1 MEKLYKKLANYGTI
15 DIDKSLSEMTTL
27 RIGGKARLVIYP
39 ETDIS
44 IDPIIDLLKEYNFP
58 YKVIGKGSDLLCSDD
73 DYEGAIIRLDK
84 HFNNV
89 YFEDNEI
96 VAQGGASI
104 ISLSIEAM
112 KHGLSGLEFASGIPG
127 TIGGAIYMN
136 AGAYKSSI
144 SEVLS
149 EVFVY
154 HDGAFSWMKKEE
166 CEFGY
171 RSSCFQ
177 KHPDW
182 IILGAKLILKEG
194 NSKEIAKLMEDRR
207 ERRMATQPLDAPS
220 CGSVFRNPENYNA
233 WELIEGIGY
242 RGKTL
247 GGAKVSEKHC
257 NFILN
262 DNNAS
267 ANDYLSLVRDIQVK
281 VKEKYNVDLETEM
294 EMFNWK

>member
-1 MEKLYKKLANYGTI
+1 MNKLYEKLANYGTI
-15 DIDKSLSEMTTL
+15 EIDKSLAEMTTL
-27 RIGGKARLVIYP
+27 RIGGKASLVIYP

-73 DYEGAIIRLDK
+73 DYDGAIIRLDK

-96 VAQGGASI
+96 IAQGGASI

-112 KHGLSGLEFASGIPG
+112 KKGLSGLEFASGIPG

-144 SEVLS
+144 SEILK

-154 HDGAFSWMKKEE
+154 HDGSFSWIKKED
-166 CEFGY
+166 CDFGY

-182 IILGAKLILKEG
+182 IILGAKLVLEYGDTKTIEH
-194 NSKEIAKLMEDRR
+194 LMDDRR
-207 ERRMATQPLDAPS
+207 ERRMKTQPLNAPS
-220 CGSVFRNPENYNA
+220 CGSVFRNPENHNA

-242 RGKTL
+242 GGKRI
-247 GGAKVSEKHC
+247 GGAQVSDKHC

-262 DNNAS
+262 VDNAS
-267 ANDYLSLVRDIQVK
+267 AKDYMSLVKEIQEK
-281 VKEKYNVDLETEM
+281 VKEKYDIELHTEM

>member
-1 MEKLYKKLANYGTI
+1 MKQLFERLANYGTI
-15 DIDKSLSEMTTL
+15 EKNKSLAKMTTL

-44 IDPIIDLLKEYNFP
+44 IDPIIKLLNEYNFP

-73 DYEGAIIRLDK
+73 DYDGAIIRLDK
-84 HFNNV
+84 HFNNA

-96 VAQGGASI
+96 IAQGGVSI
-104 ISLSIEAM
+104 ISLSNDAM
-112 KHGLSGLEFASGIPG
+112 KKGLSGLEFASGIPG
-127 TIGGAIYMN
+127 TLGGSIYMN
-136 AGAYKSSI
+136 AGAYKSCI
-144 SEVLS
+144 ADILS

-154 HDGAFSWMKKEE
+154 HDGTFSWMKKED
-166 CEFGY
+166 CDFNY
-171 RSSCFQ
+171 RSSIFQ

-182 IILGAKLILKEG
+182 IILGAKLVLQKG
-194 NSKEIAKLMEDRR
+194 KKNEIAKLMEDRR
-207 ERRMATQPLDAPS
+207 ERRMKTQPLDSPS

-242 RGKTL
+242 RGKQI

-262 DNNAS
+262 VDNAS
-267 ANDYLSLVRDIQVK
+267 AKDYMKLVKDIQKK
-281 VKEKYNVDLETEM
+281 VKQKYDIDLYTEM